1 MQLINS
7 DYNFSIFKN
16 LYQKIPQEEC
26 DINQL
31 IEIIKYGYLKNEITQ
46 LRNTKDKSERN
57 KLKTTQ
63 LPCVT
68 LSGVFKER
76 NSKGLIEHI
85 GLLQIDIDDIANYNE
100 VFNQVKQD
108 EYTYVAFKSPSGNG
122 LKVIVKIN
130 ESEETHLE
138 QFYAFEKYYKEE
150 YNIIIDKACKD
161 ISRCMLLSYD
171 EHLFCNPFSDVFP
184 ELHLPPVK
192 KVPIKEYPVNGAI
205 HVTGNK
211 EVDVVEAIAK
221 EVENNSLDITSTYE
235 EWLRVGFSLSSVL
248 GESGREY
255 YHRLSKYN
263 TNYTYQETDKKFN
276 VLYSRNNGAI
286 GLGTLI
292 YIAKQY
298 GIQIK
303 YTTQQQP
310 TKPKK
315 ITQLTDAQLEYILK
329 EKRLQWSREH
339 NAPAYRMF
347 NDKSLADL
355 IAKRPK
361 TKSELEKVFGF
372 GSKKIEDIGELILNL
387 INDPKEIDSVPK
399 TQSFTLT
406 QPKEEDLQLT
416 KVLKEW
422 RFDLSIK
429 KGIKPFWILRNSSLQ
444 DIVTLKP
451 TATNQLFEIKGIST
465 KTVEHYGEAII
476 TILNEFK
483 S

>member
-7 DYNFSIFKN
+7 DFSFSLFKN

-57 KLKTTQ
+57 KLKTSK

-68 LSGVFKER
+68 LSGIFKER
-76 NSKGLIEHI
+76 NAKGIIEHT
-85 GLLQIDIDDIANYNE
+85 GLLQIDIDDITNYDE

-122 LKVIVKIN
+122 IKVIVKIN
-130 ESEETHLE
+130 KSEETHLE

-150 YNIIIDKACKD
+150 YNITIDKACKD

-171 EHLFCNPFSDVFP
+171 ENLFCNPFSEVYP
-184 ELHLPPVK
+184 ELHLPEVK
-192 KVPIKEYPVNGAI
+192 EVAIKEYKVHGPI

-248 GESGREY
+248 GEYGREY

-292 YIAKQY
+292 YIAKQH

-303 YTTQQQP
+303 YTTKQQP
-310 TKPKK
+310 TKAKK

-329 EKRLQWSREH
+329 EERLQWSREH

-361 TKSELEKVFGF
+361 TKNELENVFGI
-372 GSKKIEDIGELILNL
+372 GSKKVEDIGELILNL

-399 TQSFTLT
+399 TQSYTLPK
-406 QPKEEDLQLT
+406 PKEEDVKLI
-416 KVLKEW
+416 KALKEW

-444 DIVTLKP
+444 DIVAMKP
-451 TATNQLFEIKGIST
+451 SEPNQLLSIKGIST
-465 KTVEHYGEAII
+465 KTVENYGEEIMKII
-476 TILNEFK
+476 SEFNL
-483 S
+483 